1 MSADLLDRLAGQLAR
16 APVSDAGYLV
26 ALSGGVDSVALL
38 AAAVRLGLGSRLRCI
53 HVDHQLHADSGDW
66 ARFCCDYAAGLGVA
80 AQSRIVRCAPE
91 DGQGL
96 EAAARRARYEAFI
109 DELRPREVLLTAHHA
124 DDQLETVLYR
134 LVRGTGVD
142 GLRGIRNF
150 APLGAGYVLR
160 PWLAVTRQEIL
171 EQARAWSLHWI
182 EDPSNADTRYDRNFL
197 RRDLLPGLTRRWPGA
212 RQAAARLAAAA
223 EDAAEIG
230 IALAQAD
237 LGALESLDRLEL
249 SRLSGL
255 TSARLRNALRYAIR
269 EVGLP
274 LPDAAALE
282 RICLLVRPQAAA
294 AGTTAWPGGEAHC
307 YENALYLC
315 EARRAAPEFAG
326 ELRLGAVCPVAEG
339 RLELEPADAPALPD
353 TWVRHGLSV
362 RFRSGGERFEPARG
376 GRSRE
381 LREWMRERRLLPWMR
396 DRIPLVYHGSELV
409 AIADIE
415 ISAQAAAAAGE
426 RGGWRIAWR
435 DRPRTSAVT
444 AEST

>member
-16 APVSDAGYLV
+16 APVNDAGYLV
-26 ALSGGVDSVALL
+26 ALSGGVDSVVLL
-38 AAAVRLGLGSRLRCI
+38 AAAVRLGLGPRLRCI
-53 HVDHQLHADSGDW
+53 HVDHQLHADSADW
-66 ARFCCDYAAGLGVA
+66 AQFCCDYAAGLGVA
-80 AQSRIVRCAPE
+80 AKSRIVRCAPE
-91 DGQGL
+91 NGQGL
-96 EAAARRARYEAFI
+96 EAAARSARYAVFI

-171 EQARAWSLHWI
+171 EQARAWSLRWI

-197 RRDLLPGLTRRWPGA
+197 RCDLLPDLTRRWPGA

-237 LGALESLDRLEL
+237 IGALESFDRLAL

-255 TSARLRNALRYAIR
+255 SDARLRNALRYAIR

-274 LPDAAALE
+274 IPDAAALE
-282 RICLLVRPQAAA
+282 RICLLARPDSARTA
-294 AGTTAWPGGEAHC
+294 AWPGAEAHR

-315 EARRAAPEFAG
+315 PARQAEPEFAAD
-326 ELRLGAVCPVAEG
+326 LRPGAICPVAEG

-353 TWVRHGLSV
+353 AWVRHGLTV
-362 RFRSGGERFEPARG
+362 RFRTGGERFEPERG
-376 GRSRE
+376 GRARE

-415 ISAQAAAAAGE
+415 ISAQAAEAAGE

-444 AEST
+444 AEGT